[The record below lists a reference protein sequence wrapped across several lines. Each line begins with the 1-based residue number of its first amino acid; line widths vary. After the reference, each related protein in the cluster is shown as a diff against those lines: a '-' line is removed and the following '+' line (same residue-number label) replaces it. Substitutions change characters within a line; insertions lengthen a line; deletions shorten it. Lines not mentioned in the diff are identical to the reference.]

1 MHLALSRPWVAL
13 VFGISFAAGSLAQGS
28 ASLREASD
36 AAWALSPQ
44 VRALQH
50 RQSELDARGRAAS
63 SFLSGP
69 PSVSLSHRTD
79 RVGSNGGLRE
89 SEAEISAPLWNPGVR
104 SATAAQVEADRSL
117 LQREQLA
124 ARARLTG
131 EVRDLAA
138 QVALA
143 EVERELAARKM
154 AEASTLASDVERRV
168 RAGDAA
174 RVDLLQA
181 QGLAQQARA
190 ASEQA
195 QAAVA
200 RLHAQWRAL
209 TGLAQVARLDEA
221 PGVAQEHPAVSAA
234 QAQIR
239 AAESRLNLAVAD
251 KRDPVEVGVG
261 FTRERPAFGAANET
275 SMRLA
280 VRIPLGSYGR
290 NAPRVAAARAELATA
305 EAESDAAQRTVDS
318 ERIAARAELDA
329 AVRAE
334 ASAAERARLAN
345 ESRALIARS
354 YQLGEADLPSRLRA
368 ETEHSEAQLA
378 HARAQVETRRAISK
392 LNQAL
397 GVLP

>member
-1 MHLALSRPWVAL
+1 MYLAFCRPCLALV
-13 VFGISFAAGSLAQGS
+13 VGISLSVGSLAQGS
-28 ASLREASD
+28 TTLREASE
-36 AAWALSPQ
+36 AAWSLSPQ
-44 VRALQH
+44 VRALQY
-50 RQSELDARGRAAS
+50 RQAELDARGRAAA

-89 SEAEISAPLWNPGVR
+89 SEAEVSAPLWNPQVR
-104 SATAAQVEADRSL
+104 RATSAQIDADRTL
-117 LQREQLA
+117 LDRAQQA
-124 ARARLTG
+124 ARARVTG

-138 QVALA
+138 QIALA
-143 EVERELAARKM
+143 EVERELAGRKVEETR
-154 AEASTLASDVERRV
+154 ALAADVDRRV

-190 ASEQA
+190 AHEQA
-195 QAAVA
+195 QALVA
-200 RLHAQWRAL
+200 RLQSQWRAL
-209 TGLAQVARLDEA
+209 TGLSQVARLDET
-221 PGVAQEHPAVSAA
+221 PGAEQEHPSVTAA
-234 QAQIR
+234 QAQVR

-251 KRDPVEVGVG
+251 RRDPVEVGVG
-261 FTRERPAFGAANET
+261 FTRERPAFGAQNET
-275 SMRLA
+275 SMRLS
-280 VRIPLGSYGR
+280 VRVPLGSYGR
-290 NAPRVAAARAELATA
+290 NAPRVAAARAELAAA
-305 EAESDAAQRTVDS
+305 EAEADAAQRSVEG
-318 ERIAARAELDA
+318 ERIATRAELEA
-329 AVRAE
+329 ARRAE

-345 ESRALIARS
+345 DARALIARS
-354 YQLGEADLPSRLRA
+354 YQLGESDLPSRLRA

>member
-280 VRIPLGSYGR
+280 VRIPLRSYGR